1 MKNCSRAGQAC
12 STEKQAMPQT
22 LSTLQ
27 TIAAVFLVTASAV
40 ALPRLTWIVVEAYV
54 LASPEGGRAFGGLG
68 FVVSYVALAAAIS
81 GLVASGLAGMAAAA
95 GALAASRVYMRSALV
110 GGLILSGGT
119 FLIPSLASHGLGP
132 DLLGDIGAVAVNWAA
147 ISAAALA
154 LSYAGVLRWLP
165 GSRSG

>member
-1 MKNCSRAGQAC
+1 MSR
-12 STEKQAMPQT
+12 E
-22 LSTLQ
+22 LSTVQ
-27 TIAAVFLVTASAV
+27 TMAAVFVVTASAV
-40 ALPRLTWIVVEAYV
+40 ALPRLMWTMVEAYV
-54 LASPEGGRAFGGLG
+54 VASPGDPRASGGVG

-95 GALAASRVYMRSALV
+95 GALAGSRVYTKSALV

-119 FLIPSLASHGLGP
+119 FLIPSLAAHGLGP
-132 DLLGDIGAVAVNWAA
+132 DLLGDIGSVAVNWAA
-147 ISAAALA
+147 MSAAALA